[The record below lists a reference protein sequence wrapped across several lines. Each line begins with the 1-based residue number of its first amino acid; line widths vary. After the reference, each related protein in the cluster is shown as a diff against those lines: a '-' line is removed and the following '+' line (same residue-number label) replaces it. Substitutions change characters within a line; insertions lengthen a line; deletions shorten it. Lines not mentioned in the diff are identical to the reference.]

1 MPPIAQ
7 TRTTENM
14 DIVEKL
20 KHYLENL
27 AARGLTSALN
37 PGAGDAELK
46 NFESEHGVRLP
57 DSLAAIYRAFNGQI
71 HDRIPPGE
79 PRWLGLDEIYGK
91 QQEWREFCENY
102 YGKHWPQV
110 RLPHIDAAGL
120 AKNTLYNP
128 FWIPFMADNEGFYC
142 IDYDPEPQGTSGQ
155 VIYAQINT
163 EPENSNILHLDD
175 SFALWFDS
183 HAHAITTHRHAVSL
197 ATLLDEYLA
206 LQKANPALPHNP
218 PANPNDI
225 RISEHLY
232 GIRFPATLKKIWSVF
247 NGYSASTADGERWIG
262 HQDIAAVQK
271 MWQEKVRERINR
283 DPNDTIRPDADQT
296 SQTQPYYTHPSWL
309 PVYQSGDILIALDY
323 APTEDGSDGQPLVI
337 YNTADYEILA
347 DYDSFDEWLY
357 TYLSYQLYPEDDEP
371 AHIAAASANYR
382 REITSHLEQY
392 LGPVTAT
399 FRREDSESPID
410 LLWWRP
416 GEGRPYHTL
425 ATLGLSDRPMD
436 IPDEIPNK
444 TAAERAELMIMLPP
458 EWNISPD
465 NLKSEQGYWPI
476 AWLTMIADFARTP
489 GNWLGTGHI
498 FPNGEPMT
506 AIADTPF
513 SGVLVLPPFVS
524 HPHEYCVFHS
534 RDGTRLN
541 LYALIPLYP
550 GEIALK
556 TQEGLDTLLEH
567 FDDSGINSE
576 IVNPRRK
583 DSSR

>member
-1 MPPIAQ
+1 MPG
-7 TRTTENM
+7 ENQNPDNPM
-14 DIVEKL
+14 DIAEKL
-20 KHYLENL
+20 KQYLETL
-27 AARGLTSALN
+27 ATRGLSGALN
-37 PGAGDAELK
+37 PGATEADLK
-46 NFESEHGVRLP
+46 NFESEHGIRLP
-57 DSLAAIYRAFNGQI
+57 EALADVYRAFNGQI

-79 PRWLGLDEIYGK
+79 PRWLALDEIYGK
-91 QQEWREFCENY
+91 QQEWREFCETY
-102 YGKHWPQV
+102 YGNHWPQV
-110 RLPHIDAAGL
+110 RLPRIDAEGK

-142 IDYDPEPQGTSGQ
+142 LDYDPEPNGNSGQ
-155 VIYAQINT
+155 VLYAQINT
-163 EPENSNILHLDD
+163 EPENSDIIHLED
-175 SFALWFDS
+175 SFSQWFDN
-183 HAHAITTHRHAVSL
+183 HAHALTANRRAVGL
-197 ATLLDEYLA
+197 TTLLDEYLA
-206 LQKANPALPHNP
+206 WQKANPALPLNP

-225 RISEHLY
+225 RITEHLH
-232 GIRFPATLKKIWSVF
+232 GIRFPANLKKIWNIY
-247 NGYSASTADGERWIG
+247 NGYSAQTAEGERWIG
-262 HQDIAAVQK
+262 HHDISAVQQE
-271 MWQEKVRERINR
+271 WQHKLQARLGC
-283 DPNDTIRPDADQT
+283 DPETTPRPDAGE
-296 SQTQPYYTHPSWL
+296 SPQTQPNYIHPLWL
-309 PVYQSGDILIALDY
+309 PIYQSGDILIALDY
-323 APTEDGSDGQPLVI
+323 APGEEGSEGQPLVI

-347 DYDSFDEWLY
+347 EYDTFDEWLY
-357 TYLSYQLYPEDDEP
+357 TYLSYQLYPEDDTP
-371 AHIAAASANYR
+371 PHISAASASYR
-382 REITSHLEQY
+382 QEIVAHIEKH
-392 LGPVTAT
+392 LGPITAT

>member
-1 MPPIAQ
+1 
-7 TRTTENM
+7 M
-14 DIVEKL
+14 DIAEKL
-20 KHYLENL
+20 KQYLETL
-27 AARGLTSALN
+27 ATRGLSGALN
-37 PGAGDAELK
+37 PGATEADLK
-46 NFESEHGVRLP
+46 NFESEHGIRLP
-57 DSLAAIYRAFNGQI
+57 EALADVYRAFNGQI

-79 PRWLGLDEIYGK
+79 PRWLALDEIYGK
-91 QQEWREFCENY
+91 QQEWREFCETY
-102 YGKHWPQV
+102 YGNHWPQV
-110 RLPHIDAAGL
+110 RLPRIDAEGK

-142 IDYDPEPQGTSGQ
+142 LDYDPEPNGNSGQ
-155 VIYAQINT
+155 VLYAQINT
-163 EPENSNILHLDD
+163 EPENSDIIHLED
-175 SFALWFDS
+175 SFSQWFDN
-183 HAHAITTHRHAVSL
+183 HAHALTANRRAVGL
-197 ATLLDEYLA
+197 TTLLDEYLA
-206 LQKANPALPHNP
+206 WQKANPALPLNP

-225 RISEHLY
+225 RITEHLH
-232 GIRFPATLKKIWSVF
+232 GIRFPANLKKIWNIY
-247 NGYSASTADGERWIG
+247 NGYSAQTAEGERWIG
-262 HQDIAAVQK
+262 HHDISAVQQE
-271 MWQEKVRERINR
+271 WQHKLQERLGC
-283 DPNDTIRPDADQT
+283 DPETTPRPDAGE
-296 SQTQPYYTHPSWL
+296 SPQTQPNYIHPLWL
-309 PVYQSGDILIALDY
+309 PIYQSGDILIALDY
-323 APTEDGSDGQPLVI
+323 APGEEGSEGQPLVI

-347 DYDSFDEWLY
+347 EYDTFDEWLY

>member
-1 MPPIAQ
+1 
-7 TRTTENM
+7 M
-14 DIVEKL
+14 DIAEKL
-20 KHYLENL
+20 KQYLETL
-27 AARGLTSALN
+27 ATRGLSGALN
-37 PGAGDAELK
+37 PGATEADLK
-46 NFESEHGVRLP
+46 NFESEHGIRLP
-57 DSLAAIYRAFNGQI
+57 EALADVYRAFNGQI

-79 PRWLGLDEIYGK
+79 PRWLALDEIYGK
-91 QQEWREFCENY
+91 QQEWREFCETY
-102 YGKHWPQV
+102 YGNHWPQV
-110 RLPHIDAAGL
+110 RLPRIDAEGK

-142 IDYDPEPQGTSGQ
+142 LDYDPEPNGNSGQ
-155 VIYAQINT
+155 VLYAQINT
-163 EPENSNILHLDD
+163 EPENSDIIHLED
-175 SFALWFDS
+175 SFSQWFDN
-183 HAHAITTHRHAVSL
+183 HAHALTANRRAVGL
-197 ATLLDEYLA
+197 TTLLDEYLA
-206 LQKANPALPHNP
+206 WQKANPALPLNP

-225 RISEHLY
+225 RITEHLH
-232 GIRFPATLKKIWSVF
+232 GIRFPANLKKIWNIY
-247 NGYSASTADGERWIG
+247 NGYSAQTAEGERWIG
-262 HQDIAAVQK
+262 HHDISAVQQE
-271 MWQEKVRERINR
+271 WQHKLQERLGC
-283 DPNDTIRPDADQT
+283 DPETTPRPDAGE
-296 SQTQPYYTHPSWL
+296 SPQTQPNYIHPLWL
-309 PVYQSGDILIALDY
+309 PIYQSGDILIALDY
-323 APTEDGSDGQPLVI
+323 APGEEGSEGQPLVI

-347 DYDSFDEWLY
+347 EYDTFDEWLY
-357 TYLSYQLYPEDDEP
+357 TYLSYQLYPEDDLP
-371 AHIAAASANYR
+371 AHISAASASYR
-382 REITSHLEQY
+382 QEIIAHIEKH
-392 LGPVTAT
+392 LGPITAT
-399 FRREDSESPID
+399 FRREDSDSPID
-410 LLWWRP
+410 LLWLRP
-416 GEGRPYHTL
+416 GANRPYHTL
-425 ATLGLSDRPMD
+425 ITLGLSDRPMD
-436 IPDEIPNK
+436 IPDDVANK
-444 TAAERAELMIMLPP
+444 NAAERAELMIMLPP

>member
-1 MPPIAQ
+1 
-7 TRTTENM
+7 M
-14 DIVEKL
+14 DIAEKL

-142 IDYDPEPQGTSGQ
+142 LDYDPEPNGNSGQ
-155 VIYAQINT
+155 VLYAQINT
-163 EPENSNILHLDD
+163 EPENSDIIHLED
-175 SFALWFDS
+175 SFSHWFDN
-183 HAHAITTHRHAVSL
+183 HAHALTANRRAVGL
-197 ATLLDEYLA
+197 TTLLDEYLA
-206 LQKANPALPHNP
+206 WQKANPALPLNP

-225 RISEHLY
+225 RLSEHIH
-232 GIRFPATLKKIWSVF
+232 GVRFPDNLKKIWSIY
-247 NGYSASTADGERWIG
+247 NGYSAPTAEGERWIG
-262 HQDIAAVQK
+262 HHDIAAVQQD
-271 MWQEKVRERINR
+271 WQQKLQERLGA
-283 DPNDTIRPDADQT
+283 DPATTARPDADEAP
-296 SQTQPYYTHPSWL
+296 QTQPNYIHPLWL
-309 PVYQSGDILIALDY
+309 PIYQSGDILIALDY
-323 APTEDGSDGQPLVI
+323 APSDEGSEGQPLVI

-347 DYDSFDEWLY
+347 EYDTFDEWLY
-357 TYLSYQLYPEDDEP
+357 TYLSYQLYPEDDLP
-371 AHIAAASANYR
+371 AHISAASASYR
-382 REITSHLEQY
+382 QEIIAHIEKH
-392 LGPVTAT
+392 LGPITAT
-399 FRREDSESPID
+399 FRREDSDSPVD
-410 LLWWRP
+410 LLWLRP
-416 GEGRPYHTL
+416 SANRPYHTL
-425 ATLGLSDRPMD
+425 VTLGLSDRPMD
-436 IPDEIPNK
+436 IPDDVANK
-444 TAAERAELMIMLPP
+444 NAAERAELMIMLPP

-476 AWLTMIADFARTP
+476 AWLTMLADFARAP
-489 GNWLGTGHI
+489 GNWLGTGYV
-498 FPNGEPMT
+498 FPNGEPMSE
-506 AIADTPF
+506 IADTPF
-513 SGVLVLPPFVS
+513 SGILVLPPFVS
-524 HPHEYCVFHS
+524 HAHEACVFHS

-550 GEIALK
+550 GEIELK
-556 TQEGLDTLLEH
+556 TAQGLDVLLER
-567 FDDSGINSE
+567 FDESGINSE
-576 IVNPRRK
+576 VVNIHRK